1 MGNSCPAPRISS
13 YNDCAR
19 TTLSA
24 ACAALKPRSV
34 NNSTTCS
41 GVPSA
46 ISRNSCATRS
56 RISCA
61 AFLVKVIAKICLG
74 ATPAMSS
81 RMMREVSNHVLP
93 LPAQARTTTLCAGS
107 KAARVNSA
115 KPTGALFFKYGV
127 FIAPPLPHCHRSPP
141 AHNPCDRP
149 HDNRN
154 THTRSIRPKPA
165 EARLRTSAR
174 ILD

>member
-13 YNDCAR
+13 YNACAR
-19 TTLSA
+19 GTLSV

-61 AFLVKVIAKICLG
+61 AFLVKVIAKICFG
-74 ATPAMSS
+74 AMPAMSN
-81 RMMREVSNHVLP
+81 RMMREVNNHVLP
-93 LPAQARTTTLCAGS
+93 LPAQARTTTLCTGS
-107 KAARVNSA
+107 KATRVNSA

-127 FIAPPLPHCHRSPP
+127 FIAPPPPHCRRLLP
-141 AHNPCDRP
+141 AHNPYDKP
-149 HDNRN
+149 HDHRN
-154 THTRSIRPKPA
+154 THTHLIHLKRA
-165 EARLRTSAR
+165 TARLHTSAR
-174 ILD
+174 TCD